1 MEKSNEEF
9 QVTVEGEGEVVVP
22 VALRLLMAVVGKV
35 ILVTDSTCSPLAKP
49 A

>member
-1 MEKSNEEF
+1 MKLNEGF
-9 QVTVEGEGEVVVP
+9 QEEGEGEDWTVAGEVVV
-22 VALRLLMAVVGKV
+22 ALLMAVEGEV